1 MKRAQL
7 IGLSIALGA
16 GGLAFFGMRG
26 LLNKPVQT
34 IVREEKTETV
44 EVLVAKADI
53 GLGQIASESMFR
65 WQEWPKGSL
74 SPAFVTKAV
83 KPNAMRD
90 YAGAIARM
98 SMSTG
103 DTVTEAKLVRVGA
116 GGYLAAIL
124 PQGMRAVSTRI
135 KEETAAGKLI
145 LPNDRVDVLLTRRSR
160 GKNGQDE
167 ASSETLFRNIRVLA
181 IGQVIEAKEGKK
193 TAEGA
198 TATLELTPP
207 QAEELARANSG
218 GEISLSLRSIADLK
232 ADLEPLPVAVPKT
245 IEEPDNSVR
254 VLRYGTKSR
263 QYSVN

>member
-16 GGLAFFGMRG
+16 GGLAFLGMRG
-26 LLNKPVQT
+26 LLNRPAQT
-34 IVREEKTETV
+34 IERVEKAETV
-44 EVLVAKADI
+44 EVLVAKSDI
-53 GLGQIASESMFR
+53 GLGQIANEGMFR
-65 WQEWPKGSL
+65 WQEWPTASV
-74 SPAFVTKAV
+74 SPGFVTKAA
-83 KPNAMRD
+83 KPSAMRD
-90 YAGAIARM
+90 YSGAIARM
-98 SMSTG
+98 SISSG
-103 DTVTEAKLVRVGA
+103 DTVTETKLVRVGT

-145 LPNDRVDVLLTRRSR
+145 LPNDHVDVLLTRRSR
-160 GKNGQDE
+160 NKSGQDE

-198 TATLELTPP
+198 TATLELTPL

-218 GEISLSLRSIADLK
+218 GEISLALRSIADLK
-232 ADLEPLPVAVPKT
+232 ADLEPLQVPAPKT
-245 IEEPDNSVR
+245 IGQPDNTVR

-263 QYSVN
+263 QYSIN